1 MYKYFLTW
9 RCLEMEINQPPNL
22 LILVEW
28 GIHEDGFI
36 KSLCADKPLYTM
48 QML

>member
-9 RCLEMEINQPPNL
+9 GCLEMEINQPLNL
-22 LILVEW
+22 LILVEL
-28 GIHEDGFI
+28 GIYKDGYI